1 MRVAHFEL
9 QLEFLYLEAHAP
21 GVAKLDT
28 FFVRRPLTTGESVAS
43 NRPML
48 SIRHLYNAERD
59 CDLHC
64 RTLRHARLD

>member
-9 QLEFLYLEAHAP
+9 ELEFLYLEAHAP

-48 SIRHLYNAERD
+48 SIGIFIKRSETATFTAVL
-59 CDLHC
+59 CD
-64 RTLRHARLD
+64 TLD